1 MARVLFTVLC
11 ALIAGER
18 LLELGWSRAHARRN
32 AARGGTVV
40 REPVFP
46 VMALLHAVVLIAAP
60 AEAWLHRT
68 SAPRALSL
76 AALVVL
82 ATATGIRIWAL
93 RTLGDAWSVRVT
105 RFPDG
110 ERPVVASGPYRYIR
124 HPNYLAVILELIA
137 LPLVGGAYLT
147 AIGATIAN
155 ALILAARIPLEE
167 RELARDPGYVREM
180 GYKPRFFPSLG
191 SLGSGRSGA
200 RT

>member
-1 MARVLFTVLC
+1 MARVLFTALC
-11 ALIAGER
+11 GLVAGER

-32 AARGGTVV
+32 AARGGTLV

-46 VMALLHAVVLIAAP
+46 VMALMHAVVLIAAP
-60 AEAWLHRT
+60 AEAWMRT
-68 SAPRALSL
+68 NPPPRALSA
-76 AALVVL
+76 AALGVLAL
-82 ATATGIRIWAL
+82 ATAIRIWAL

-110 ERPVVASGPYRYIR
+110 ARPVVASGPYRYIR

-147 AIGATIAN
+147 AIGATLAN
-155 ALILAARIPLEE
+155 ALILASRIPLEE
-167 RELARDPGYVREM
+167 RELDSDRGYVREM
-180 GYKPRFFPSLG
+180 AHKPRFFPSI
-191 SLGSGRSGA
+191 GSGWSGS